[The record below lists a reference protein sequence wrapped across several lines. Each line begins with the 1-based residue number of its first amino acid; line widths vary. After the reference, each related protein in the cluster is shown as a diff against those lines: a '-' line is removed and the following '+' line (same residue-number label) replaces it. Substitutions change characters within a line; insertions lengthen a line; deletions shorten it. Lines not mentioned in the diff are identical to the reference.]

1 MADQTPELSENMRRI
16 ADGLRQHGS
25 QPDILFCG
33 FDLWLEVMGSSHT
46 SMKNFLMGGKR
57 ALGDE
62 DPSTTLLVP
71 LTVLGGKMVISLD
84 TTIPPDQF
92 YFKP

>member
-16 ADGLRQHGS
+16 ADGLREHGS

-46 SMKNFLMGGKR
+46 SMKNFLMGGKP